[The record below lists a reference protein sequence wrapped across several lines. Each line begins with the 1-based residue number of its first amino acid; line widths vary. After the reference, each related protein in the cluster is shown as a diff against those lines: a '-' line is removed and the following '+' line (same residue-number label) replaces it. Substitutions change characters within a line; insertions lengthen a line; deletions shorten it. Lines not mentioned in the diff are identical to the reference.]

1 MVVTVYLVVVLPRIP
16 KRRVTKTILLYL
28 LQVLRY
34 NLYPG
39 TTCTRYNLVLS
50 FVVFC
55 ECSLFDYRTKEKP
68 TRRLSLYGN
77 RHTHFVYEYTEYWD
91 TWDQK
96 QQRDLFNLNTVF
108 VCKSRFFLTV
118 FIDALY

>member
-28 LQVLRY
+28 LQVL
-34 NLYPG
+34 
-39 TTCTRYNLVLS
+39 RYNLVLS

-118 FIDALY
+118 SSSLLTVFIDALY